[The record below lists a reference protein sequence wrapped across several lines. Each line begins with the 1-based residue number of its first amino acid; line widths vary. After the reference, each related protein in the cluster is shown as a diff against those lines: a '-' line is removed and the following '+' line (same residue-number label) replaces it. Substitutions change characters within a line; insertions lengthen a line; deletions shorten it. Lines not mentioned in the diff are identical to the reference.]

1 MNKNKVIAI
10 ILLVVIG
17 TIVFWKRDWFKQKL
31 GLNKDAESK
40 DSKSN
45 NTKEHTENKSSVIDY
60 KENNTFP
67 FKLGDKGAKVKAIQT
82 VLNKLYK
89 ATLDQD
95 SFFGPQ
101 TENALVK
108 AGFGKTLENTELTKF
123 FKKE

>member
-17 TIVFWKRDWFKQKL
+17 TIVFWKREWIKNKL
-31 GLNKDAESK
+31 GLSKEPETQTSSNTSISES
-40 DSKSN
+40 
-45 NTKEHTENKSSVIDY
+45 SSQKPAGIDY

-95 SFFGPQ
+95 GFFGPQ
-101 TENALVK
+101 TEDALVK
-108 AGFGKTLENTELTKF
+108 AGFGKTLENTELSKF
-123 FKKE
+123 FKK